1 MSLEKF
7 FNVLSTKLSKGEFD
21 LPIPVSIWYPL
32 SLILPQKLFSD
43 QLLLSYNQLLS
54 VAALTYWQKPK
65 HLSIPDHLL
74 LPYNNLLSFVTLTDE
89 NQSTWY
95 FQLTFTL
102 YMHYMRRFMGF
113 GTIFLYYFKNLRNT
127 HGGVLLSKVEGFN
140 YTKNNTFPWLLFM
153 FFKWCKWYQ
162 IPQTIAYSKN
172 T

>member
-1 MSLEKF
+1 M
-7 FNVLSTKLSKGEFD
+7 STKLSKGEFD
-21 LPIPVSIWYPL
+21 LPIPVSIWFPL

-65 HLSIPDHLL
+65 HLLIPDHLL

-89 NQSTWY
+89 SQSTWY

-113 GTIFLYYFKNLRNT
+113 GTICTILKTWETPMEECYLVKLKASTILKITLF
-127 HGGVLLSKVEGFN
+127 HGCCWRFSNCTNG
-140 YTKNNTFPWLLFM
+140 TKSRKQSHIQKT
-153 FFKWCKWYQ
+153 
-162 IPQTIAYSKN
+162 
-172 T
+172 